1 MFRRKLCCT
10 VLLLLNLFCAGS
22 LYASTPSSSV
32 ESLRKSVLALD
43 SAWNMALSD
52 LQQKKRDSVLHDTE
66 KKDYAKFITFLSTRI
81 NEYCYQIRTQGGEQA
96 VADLP
101 CPDESALSSGQEISF
116 TPTKADQVAELDK
129 SLSQALGEFDEQL
142 LKEEQ
147 KIASRLPAERETG
160 GGYGAAGNTG
170 GNGAP
175 GTGTYGGGG
184 MSGSGGQ
191 TGTGGQGTS
200 GSAGTGGMPGNQST
214 GPDSSGSSGSGQSSQ
229 SPAGGAGT
237 GSGQAGT
244 STSQTGGQQE
254 IESGYD
260 DIVARQLREAAEKET
275 DPELKEKLWEEY
287 RKYKEG
293 IR

>member
-1 MFRRKLCCT
+1 MFKREFGCTALFLLCF
-10 VLLLLNLFCAGS
+10 FCSGS
-22 LYASTPSSSV
+22 LLASTPSPV
-32 ESLRKSVLALD
+32 VDGLRKSVLALD
-43 SAWNMALSD
+43 SAWNRALSD
-52 LQQKKRDSVLHDTE
+52 LQQKKREGALHDNE
-66 KKDYAKFITFLSTRI
+66 KQDYAKFITFLGTRI
-81 NEYCYQIRTQGGEQA
+81 NEYCYQLRTHGGEQA

-101 CPDESALSSGQEISF
+101 CPDESAMASGQGISV

-147 KIASRLPAERETG
+147 KIASRLPAERESG
-160 GGYGAAGNTG
+160 SGYGAAGSPGSG
-170 GNGAP
+170 GLP
-175 GTGTYGGGG
+175 GTGGYGGGG

-191 TGTGGQGTS
+191 GTTGT
-200 GSAGTGGMPGNQST
+200 AGTGGLSGNQST
-214 GPDSSGSSGSGQSSQ
+214 GPYSSGSSGSGQGSQ
-229 SPAGGAGT
+229 TSAGGAGA
-237 GSGQAGT
+237 GSGQAG
-244 STSQTGGQQE
+244 STQQQTGGQQE

-275 DPELKEKLWEEY
+275 DPELREKLWEEY